1 MVTTADSSQ
10 IIEQKNLTKMYEE
23 CKKMTC
29 TTTTTTPTGNA
40 IPHPRTSLSP
50 PKPTLQHQRNGDI
63 FNLIDSF
70 KSQIENEFSYLKAQA
85 KTLDDRLKSS
95 QPPLLKEIEQF
106 RQVIQSTQAKFDRE
120 KYFLFKDLNSQKHLN
135 PIIVANIQND
145 LERNLNEKY
154 LEFSNLIKN
163 FYSSL
168 PASSST
174 TCTTR
179 IVTTVN
185 RSSSFNHNRTV
196 DSSFLTEEEEAIKK
210 ISEKIKFIKAKISTK
225 APKVSKRA
233 KTKANLNESSSD
245 DTDTKELAHLNEQI
259 RQIKSKMILKGDQLS
274 KMKKNSNDEF
284 IEKSRQKTCTGPIYL
299 PINHLSRRNMNANS
313 SSGGGI
319 GETFKVMPVN
329 FCSQSYDD
337 DEDELEKSKS
347 KCVRSAATVTSS
359 STNVASKFYL
369 VRKSGEEMKKEFSVS
384 PERKY
389 MSSVEI
395 PAEQLEALKGIYNK
409 FVYLINPIIHRV
421 FSSDFK
427 NKYMLPN
434 RGGTLA

>member
-1 MVTTADSSQ
+1 MLKEMVSTADSSQ
-10 IIEQKNLTKMYEE
+10 IIEQNKNLTKMYEE
-23 CKKMTC
+23 CKKMTS
-29 TTTTTTPTGNA
+29 TTTTTTIANGNSNM
-40 IPHPRTSLSP
+40 PRLRTSLSP
-50 PKPTLQHQRNGDI
+50 PKHSIQLQQQHQRCGDI
-63 FNLIDSF
+63 FNLIDAF
-70 KSQIENEFSYLKAQA
+70 KSKIENEFSYLKGQA
-85 KTLDDRLKSS
+85 KTLEDRLKSS
-95 QPPLLKEIEQF
+95 QSNVTSPTSFLKEIEQF
-106 RQVIQSTQAKFDRE
+106 RQVVQSTQATFDRE

-154 LEFSNLIKN
+154 LEFSNLIKK
-163 FYSSL
+163 FYSSVP
-168 PASSST
+168 PATCSNSA

-179 IVTTVN
+179 VVTTVN

-210 ISEKIKFIKAKISTK
+210 ISEKIKFIKAKISSK
-225 APKVSKRA
+225 APKVSKRVKTA
-233 KTKANLNESSSD
+233 KNSHLNESSSD

-299 PINHLSRRNMNANS
+299 PINHLSRRSKNGNT
-313 SSGGGI
+313 SGGGEI
-319 GETFKVMPVN
+319 FKIMPAN
-329 FCSQSYDD
+329 FCSQSYN
-337 DEDELEKSKS
+337 DEEEEEEDFQMEKS
-347 KCVRSAATVTSS
+347 RNNFFRNGAATATTVS

-369 VRKSGEEMKKEFSVS
+369 VRKSGEENKKEFSVS

-395 PAEQLEALKGIYNK
+395 PAEQLEALKGNYI
-409 FVYLINPIIHRV
+409 
-421 FSSDFK
+421 K
-427 NKYMLPN
+427 N
-434 RGGTLA
+434 

>member
-1 MVTTADSSQ
+1 MLKEMVSTADSSQ
-10 IIEQKNLTKMYEE
+10 IIEQNKNLTKMYEE
-23 CKKMTC
+23 CKKMTS
-29 TTTTTTPTGNA
+29 TTTTTTIANGNM
-40 IPHPRTSLSP
+40 PRLRTSLSP
-50 PKPTLQHQRNGDI
+50 PKHSVQQQQQQHQRCGDI
-63 FNLIDSF
+63 FNLIDAF
-70 KSQIENEFSYLKAQA
+70 KSKIENEFSYLKGQA
-85 KTLDDRLKSS
+85 KTLEDRLKSS
-95 QPPLLKEIEQF
+95 QPNATSFLKEIEQF
-106 RQVIQSTQAKFDRE
+106 RQVVQSTQATFDRE

-154 LEFSNLIKN
+154 LEFSNLIKK
-163 FYSSL
+163 FYSSV
-168 PASSST
+168 PSTTSSNSA

-179 IVTTVN
+179 VITTIN

-210 ISEKIKFIKAKISTK
+210 ISEKIKFIKAKISSK
-225 APKVSKRA
+225 APKVSKRV
-233 KTKANLNESSSD
+233 KTPKSHLNESSSD

-299 PINHLSRRNMNANS
+299 PINHLSRRSKTANT
-313 SSGGGI
+313 SGGG
-319 GETFKVMPVN
+319 GEVFKIMPAN
-329 FCSQSYDD
+329 FCSQSYN
-337 DEDELEKSKS
+337 DEEEEEEDFQMEKSRTNFF
-347 KCVRSAATVTSS
+347 RSGAATATTVS

-369 VRKSGEEMKKEFSVS
+369 VRKSGEENKKEFSVS

-395 PAEQLEALKGIYNK
+395 PAEQLEALKGNY
-409 FVYLINPIIHRV
+409 F
-421 FSSDFK
+421 
-427 NKYMLPN
+427 
-434 RGGTLA
+434 